1 MRLLLLGLLALFL
14 VTAMVR
20 PAATHEIDDSQVVI
34 ELGEG
39 SWSARIVTAPTA
51 FINRLEQAEKQGPG
65 RDFTQGTAAAK
76 LAELS
81 PALPQHLHV
90 RIDGE
95 PVAATMV
102 VEQLL
107 MPADQSQPSFL
118 VLRADGPLPLGA
130 RTVSWQFDLLEG
142 QYALLLGGQVHW
154 VEGSA
159 ATSPLPLRPGPP
171 PTLMQIAV
179 QYVHLGFIHIVPDG
193 PDHVLFVLGL
203 VLLTTTLRPLL
214 VQVTAFTL
222 AHCLT
227 LALALNG
234 VIDLPARLVEPLIA
248 LSIAYVAIEN
258 IFARRMTSW
267 RPALV
272 FGFGLLHGLGFAG
285 VLTELGLPAKDQTA
299 ALIAFNIGIEA
310 GQLAVIAIAYFLLLH
325 WFKDRAWFRTR
336 ITMPAS
342 AVIAVVG
349 LYWTADRILFG

>member
-1 MRLLLLGLLALFL
+1 MRLFLLGLLALSL
-14 VTAMVR
+14 VMVR
-20 PAATHEIDDSQVVI
+20 PAATHEIGDSQVVI

-51 FINRLEQAEKQGPG
+51 FINRLEQAEKQEPG
-65 RDFTQGTAAAK
+65 RDFTKGTAAAK

-81 PALPQHLHV
+81 PDLPRHLNI
-90 RIDGE
+90 RIDGKA
-95 PVAATMV
+95 VAATMV

-118 VLRADGPLPLGA
+118 VLRAEGTLPPEAG
-130 RTVSWQFDLLEG
+130 TMSWQFDLLEG

-154 VEGSA
+154 VEGSV
-159 ATSPLPLRPGPP
+159 ATGPLSLRPGPP
-171 PTLMQIAV
+171 PTLMQV
-179 QYVHLGFIHIVPDG
+179 VGQYVHLGFIHIVPDG

-203 VLLTTTLRPLL
+203 VLLTTRLRPLL

-234 VIDLPARLVEPLIA
+234 VIDLPAPVVEPLIA
-248 LSIAYVAIEN
+248 LSIAYVAVEN
-258 IFARRMTSW
+258 IFAHRMTPW

-325 WFKDRAWFRTR
+325 WFKDRAWFRAR
-336 ITMPAS
+336 ITIPAS
-342 AVIAVVG
+342 ALIAIVG
-349 LYWTADRILFG
+349 LYWTAERVLVG